1 MGKLKGTQRVKPA
14 AAPAKPGTKKPG
26 TKKPKPK
33 PAKE

>member
-14 AAPAKPGTKKPG
+14 AAPAKPGTK
-26 TKKPKPK
+26 TPK